1 MCCTAN
7 PCADC
12 SKLYETTTETN
23 KIEFWEFS
31 FQSLREMP
39 AMGPVVKL
47 SVVCCVPAVDLTHR
61 WDNKRATWA
70 DIQMTMTQL
79 PSYTTLSCRFALFVR
94 SGDGQAQSE
103 QNDIQNNNLF
113 RSSSFPLSISSTWH
127 NFTIPTNIEITLSN
141 GAREKPEQKHN
152 MRCAIECAR

>member
-70 DIQMTMTQL
+70 DIQMTLTQL

-113 RSSSFPLSISSTWH
+113 RSSSFPPFHLIH
-127 NFTIPTNIEITLSN
+127 MAQFYDTNEHRNHIIEWSERKTRTK
-141 GAREKPEQKHN
+141 A
-152 MRCAIECAR
+152 